1 MSCHSWVQR
10 ATGLEN
16 WTAVEDGPGRVK
28 KGLKEGGGRQRI
40 YASRSGG
47 SSCWKGRVDVRAV
60 CRGRVEQA
68 QSLGQTRQCR
78 CSLHRA
84 VEVWVVSRESSNRDC
99 KGERQDGRSTLHDG
113 ECSRFAKRFRLHRA
127 SHRGEVQ
134 PSAVRAGDRIARGR
148 AMAYQARRQEGSAA
162 QRLGAL

>member
-1 MSCHSWVQR
+1 LRRCRRSVPCRLPSMSCHSIAER

-47 SSCWKGRVDVRAV
+47 SSCWEGRVDGRAV

-68 QSLGQTRQCR
+68 QSPGQTRQCR

-84 VEVWVVSRESSNRDC
+84 VEVWSSVGSRAI
-99 KGERQDGRSTLHDG
+99 GT
-113 ECSRFAKRFRLHRA
+113 
-127 SHRGEVQ
+127 
-134 PSAVRAGDRIARGR
+134 ARGR
-148 AMAYQARRQEGSAA
+148 SKMDGQRCMTESAA
-162 QRLGAL
+162 ALRRGLGFIERATGGRYSQVQSGPETG